1 MTPSYGLFMRTFRRG
16 SAAVALLS
24 VLLLLA
30 VGTPARAAE
39 PLRFSDAAGDQLDAR
54 GSMDVVSVSLEV
66 KPMAPRNTMSLVTT
80 IELAA
85 PPESMMASYDL
96 NATVPGCGYFSS
108 NYRPGSIWAQQF
120 GQVNQYFM
128 ECGSP
133 EGTGTGTSTAVDAR
147 VVVEG
152 NKVVIWAAVT
162 AFPKEVLAAGELT
175 DISASTQIADPLM
188 GIMGNSLAVPTDEA
202 TTDKSWRFV

>member
-1 MTPSYGLFMRTFRRG
+1 MRAAYGPGMSFFRRG
-16 SAAVALLS
+16 SAAVVLLS
-24 VLLLLA
+24 VLSLLA
-30 VGTPARAAE
+30 VGTPSRAAE
-39 PLRFSDAAGDQLDAR
+39 ALRFEDPAGDQLDAR
-54 GSMDVVSVSLEV
+54 ASMDIVAVALEV
-66 KPMAPRNTMSLVTT
+66 KPMAPRNTLSLVTT

-85 PPESMMASYDL
+85 PPETAAVSYDL
-96 NATVPGCGYFSS
+96 AATVPGCGYFNS
-108 NYRPGSIWAQQF
+108 NYRPGAIWAAQF

-152 NKVVIWAAVT
+152 NKVIIWAPLA

-175 DISASTQIADPLM
+175 DISASTQLAEPLM
-188 GIMGNSLAVPTDEA
+188 GILGNGVLVPTDEA
-202 TTDKSWRFV
+202 ETDKSWKFV